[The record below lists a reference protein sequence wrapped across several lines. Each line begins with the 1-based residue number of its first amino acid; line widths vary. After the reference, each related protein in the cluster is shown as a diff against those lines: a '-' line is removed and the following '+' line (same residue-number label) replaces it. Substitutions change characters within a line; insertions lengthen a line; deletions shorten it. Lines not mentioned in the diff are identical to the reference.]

1 MLPVEQWIDR
11 AHELGLV
18 GEPTEKALEHSRAF
32 SALVRRYGAE
42 RWVDLGSGGGIP
54 GLIVALELPASEGLL
69 VDARQRRAAF
79 LTEAVRALNWS
90 ARVRIAAERG
100 EVLARSKEIRERADA
115 VVARGFGA
123 PPVTAE
129 IGSGFVRVGG
139 VIVVSDPPEGAG
151 RRWSASEQ
159 LARLGLVVAEVVV
172 GPTLHCAAQGSTARG
187 TVSSTLRDTG
197 ASTVVER
204 GAFLDDTAG
213 RARRRMSGRLVG
225 DLCGL
230 PRCASMLAL
239 DRRREPPTGLPR
251 GSCADVRVVRAER
264 AASRAVACLLAGARG
279 DGR

>member
-172 GPTLHCAAQGSTARG
+172 GPHF
-187 TVSSTLRDTG
+187 TVLRKVAPLAGQYPRRSGIPERRPLWSEERSSTTLRVG
-197 ASTVVER
+197 R
-204 GAFLDDTAG
+204 DD
-213 RARRRMSGRLVG
+213 V
-225 DLCGL
+225 
-230 PRCASMLAL
+230 
-239 DRRREPPTGLPR
+239 
-251 GSCADVRVVRAER
+251 
-264 AASRAVACLLAGARG
+264 
-279 DGR
+279 